1 MQNDGVAMGSPLG
14 PVLEN
19 IFMVELERTIISS
32 LSDKIKLWKRYVD
45 DTIAFVKTDEINNV
59 LSYLN
64 SCYSNIQFT
73 MEIEQNNQIPFFD
86 VLLIRKV
93 EKISTTV
100 YRKVTN
106 TDIYINWKS
115 FAPNNWKWGT
125 LKTLVRRA
133 HDVCPSDY
141 YIDCELQHLRKF
153 STNRVIIQFG

>member
-73 MEIEQNNQIPFFD
+73 MEIEQNNQIPFLD

-115 FAPNNWKWGT
+115 FAPNNWK
-125 LKTLVRRA
+125 
-133 HDVCPSDY
+133 
-141 YIDCELQHLRKF
+141 
-153 STNRVIIQFG
+153 